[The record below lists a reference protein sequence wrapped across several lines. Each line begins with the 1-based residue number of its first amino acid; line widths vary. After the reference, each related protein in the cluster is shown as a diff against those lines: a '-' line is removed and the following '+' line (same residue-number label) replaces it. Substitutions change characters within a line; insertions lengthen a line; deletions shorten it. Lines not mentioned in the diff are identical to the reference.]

1 MNNSF
6 YCISIEPFVYT
17 DVKNETALLLNT
29 YSKNSYII
37 NDEATVQI
45 ISKIKKSKRQCIN
58 ITQQEYEKCCKGIT
72 MLVKRNLISFL
83 QLKKPAETIPF
94 QFKDNV
100 YFVKDFWGFSSD
112 AGFALYHTSDLLNE
126 LMQINIYLSSSC
138 GADCKKCSVI
148 AKQSLYCY
156 SEKQQKHLSIESFKK
171 IIHIASSTNCK
182 INLLGGDITNHP
194 NINEVLSL
202 IASIPSKQF
211 YIYLNSILIDRFCKI
226 TNTIPDNIR
235 FVLLCNDIK
244 EYLKIIV
251 SIPNSLS
258 QKIDEYKVLIF
269 SKEELSLANKQKSN
283 KTTFTPIYIGTNSDF
298 FEENIYLT
306 YNDFKRINLTIS
318 QILFNKKFNSYN
330 YGIIYMFPDGTI
342 KSGFSTIPLG
352 NISEGLE
359 NILWKEMK
367 RKDGWMKIRN
377 EKPCCNCVYQ
387 YICPPPS
394 NYESIIGKPNL
405 CTIKP

>member
-1 MNNSF
+1 M
-6 YCISIEPFVYT
+6 
-17 DVKNETALLLNT
+17 
-29 YSKNSYII
+29 
-37 NDEATVQI
+37 
-45 ISKIKKSKRQCIN
+45 
-58 ITQQEYEKCCKGIT
+58 
-72 MLVKRNLISFL
+72 
-83 QLKKPAETIPF
+83 
-94 QFKDNV
+94 
-100 YFVKDFWGFSSD
+100 
-112 AGFALYHTSDLLNE
+112 
-126 LMQINIYLSSSC
+126 
-138 GADCKKCSVI
+138 
-148 AKQSLYCY
+148 
-156 SEKQQKHLSIESFKK
+156 
-171 IIHIASSTNCK
+171 
-182 INLLGGDITNHP
+182 
-194 NINEVLSL
+194 
-202 IASIPSKQF
+202 
-211 YIYLNSILIDRFCKI
+211 
-226 TNTIPDNIR
+226 
-235 FVLLCNDIK
+235 
-244 EYLKIIV
+244 
-251 SIPNSLS
+251 
-258 QKIDEYKVLIF
+258 IF